1 MTYNAARAN
10 LKLWLLNSV
19 NEILRT
25 DYERQ
30 KPSVTRG
37 APFVKEGDVESLTE
51 KIWPSTT
58 APAFL
63 REFFGSQGRII
74 SAALHLDFM
83 VRDLTLL
90 ERRPSAQISTESWS
104 LADVALLDFL
114 EAQIVGQ
121 GETFEYLVVDEAQ
134 DMSPMQIESIR
145 RRSSTGDILLM
156 GDMAQGTGSW
166 IYESWEDVAELL
178 GCNISRLDEL
188 EFGYRVPKQ
197 IFDYAARVLTY
208 INPNL
213 KSPRLVRDVPDSP
226 KIVITTDYKKL
237 FTQLISDLATMD
249 MSTGLIGIIAAD
261 DQCEIIAD
269 ELKSAQIQF
278 NNLPGDSLGV
288 GVNLVPVSRQKG
300 LEFDSVIL
308 IEPQSIIDIPRV
320 GLRQLYVAL
329 SRALRSLHIYAIE
342 DLPVELVQTAP
353 VVPGVKVETVKAP
366 SPLLPD
372 SAPADSGIVIAEI
385 QGYLAVKG
393 LTLNDLV
400 KLITEFLKGKK

>member
-1 MTYNAARAN
+1 
-10 LKLWLLNSV
+10 
-19 NEILRT
+19 
-25 DYERQ
+25 
-30 KPSVTRG
+30 
-37 APFVKEGDVESLTE
+37 
-51 KIWPSTT
+51 
-58 APAFL
+58 
-63 REFFGSQGRII
+63 
-74 SAALHLDFM
+74 
-83 VRDLTLL
+83 
-90 ERRPSAQISTESWS
+90 
-104 LADVALLDFL
+104 
-114 EAQIVGQ
+114 
-121 GETFEYLVVDEAQ
+121 VDEAQ

-145 RRSSTGDILLM
+145 RRSSTGDILLL

-178 GCNISRLDEL
+178 GSNISRLDEL

-208 INPNL
+208 IDPNL

-372 SAPADSGIVIAEI
+372 SAPADSGNVIAEI